1 MEGMEGR
8 LEDGVCYRLHL
19 AGEPRP
25 SGETSQQRLEQIL
38 ALLASPCGNYIWHNE
53 PFNLT
58 HVPARGE
65 VPAHIGG
72 VTNFGDNVDD
82 EWFIVYLIQRVSKE
96 FPDLVASIE
105 DNDGEFLL
113 IEAAEYLPKWLNPE
127 TSTNRVFFYHG
138 KLHII
143 PLPQNPGEVS
153 WLPVSNPT
161 LPQALSLLATHSEKC
176 LAAGP
181 IREAVDK
188 RIHSFPGK
196 IRDNQHQAY
205 CYVPA
210 GIAAVLKHRPDLLA
224 PAVQAFYLRD
234 PIDLNACRIF
244 KIFQPDTR
252 VMTLVTFTKCLY
264 AQLQQQRFIPDR
276 RSGYTL
282 PAQSDKHFKAHELGM
297 KLAHGFEIL
306 CSKSSQPVAKTESG
320 ISTQSN
326 PHWKGFLSSLTK
338 SDYFKGELEGSA
350 HYRELLR
357 TAEIYFQQSVVKPE
371 SSSAFNPGENI
382 LHLLQTLCYSA
393 EELKKE
399 EDNLPPEDDNSWL
412 VISPEELDHM
422 LEEASGKKLLNS
434 VSPEECYDLQ
444 EVTESMKAF
453 VSKVSTHEGAELPW
467 SSSASQVQFDV
478 NTFTSALEKI
488 LSVESDDCDSDDIDD
503 DDDFFDAESY
513 TDERMQEGEPST
525 TETLENLRDYMKQM
539 DLELASTNIGKS
551 FTKVTEETGSDRSKT
566 IVEAGNES
574 ETESERNVETHPVD
588 VDLNLVQNLLQSY
601 SSQTGLAGPASNIL
615 QSMGVRLP
623 DNQEN

>member
-58 HVPARGE
+58 LRSSVGE

-434 VSPEECYDLQ
+434 VSPEERYDLQ

-467 SSSASQVQFDV
+467 YEVQIFKQ
-478 NTFTSALEKI
+478 FS
-488 LSVESDDCDSDDIDD
+488 
-503 DDDFFDAESY
+503 SY

-551 FTKVTEETGSDRSKT
+551 FTKTGSDRSKT